1 LYFFSHKLESAN
13 YDLLIQASQQGEKKD
28 QRGFLADVNRK
39 QFKTPSKQIMVR
51 GRQKLSYFFPADVR
65 SKEKKKDQQRQGLAQ
80 S

>member
-13 YDLLIQASQQGEKKD
+13 YDLLIQASQQGEKKKD
-28 QRGFLADVNRK
+28 QRGLLADVNRK

-65 SKEKKKDQQRQGLAQ
+65 SKEKKKISSVRA
-80 S
+80 